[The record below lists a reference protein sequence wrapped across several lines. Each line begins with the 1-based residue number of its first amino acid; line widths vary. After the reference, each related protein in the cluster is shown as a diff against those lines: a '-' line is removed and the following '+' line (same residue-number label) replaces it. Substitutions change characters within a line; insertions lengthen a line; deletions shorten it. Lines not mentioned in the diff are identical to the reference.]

1 MIGIR
6 RMSEVL
12 STDGLTK
19 SFSGFLAIDN
29 VDFAIEHGELRALI
43 GPNGAGKTT
52 FFNLLS
58 GTFSPTEGTI
68 EVKGEDV
75 TGKQPHQIVDHG
87 IARSFQISNLFDG
100 MTVMENLRLGVLS
113 TRTDG
118 FSLSFLASDIEN
130 DERVKSQAYEV
141 ARQVDLGDA
150 ADAEV
155 SELSHGQK
163 RKLEIGI
170 ALSLDPELLLLDEPA
185 AGLTTDETME
195 LVDTIRSVSDDRTIL
210 LIEHD
215 MELVHDLADTISVLH
230 HGELIAEGDPTDVR
244 ENSQVQNVY
253 LGGE

>member
-1 MIGIR
+1 
-6 RMSEVL
+6 MSEVL

-19 SFSGFLAIDN
+19 SFSGLLAIDN
-29 VDFAIEHGELRALI
+29 VDFAVEQGELKALI

-58 GTFSPTEGTI
+58 GTFSPTKGTI
-68 EVKGEDV
+68 KVRGEDV
-75 TGKQPHQIVDHG
+75 TGKEPYQIADHG
-87 IARSFQISNLFDG
+87 IARSFQISNLFEG
-100 MTVMENLRLGVLS
+100 MTVMENLRLGILS
-113 TRTDG
+113 TRKEG
-118 FSLSFLASDIEN
+118 FSLSFVASKIED
-130 DERVKSQAYEV
+130 DEQIKSKAYEV
-141 ARQVDLGDA
+141 ARQVDLA
-150 ADAEV
+150 EVADSDV

-170 ALSLDPELLLLDEPA
+170 ALSLNPELLLLDEPA

-195 LVDTIRSVSDDRTIL
+195 LVDTIRRVSNNRTIL

-230 HGELIAEGDPTDVR
+230 HGELIAEGNPKEVR
-244 ENSQVQNVY
+244 ENNQVQNVY